1 MLISLKKRELLM
13 QESNI
18 GKTAPREAVDE
29 GEVLETLLRRL
40 DQIEAKLQVE
50 PKAEREYFSVSEAAE
65 LLGKAT
71 FTVREWCR
79 LERINARKRR
89 SGRGRSLEWMIPAK
103 EIQRII
109 DQGLLP
115 REL

>member
-1 MLISLKKRELLM
+1 MV
-13 QESNI
+13 
-18 GKTAPREAVDE
+18 KTNTSKTGPREAVDE
-29 GEVLETLLRRL
+29 GDVLQALLLRL
-40 DQIEAKLQVE
+40 DQIEAKLQVDQ
-50 PKAEREYFSVSEAAE
+50 KTEREYFSVSEAAE
-65 LLGKAT
+65 ILGKAT

-115 REL
+115 RDL

>member
-1 MLISLKKRELLM
+1 MLISLQKRELPM
-13 QESNI
+13 QKSKP
-18 GKTAPREAVDE
+18 GKTGPSEAVGE
-29 GEVLETLLRRL
+29 GEVFQTLLRRL

-50 PKAEREYFSVSEAAE
+50 PAKQREYFSVAEAAE
-65 LLGKAT
+65 ILGKAT

-79 LERINARKRR
+79 LERINARKRP

-115 REL
+115 RDL

>member
-1 MLISLKKRELLM
+1 MLK
-13 QESNI
+13 SNT
-18 GKTAPREAVDE
+18 GKTGPREAVDE
-29 GEVLETLLRRL
+29 SDVLQILLRRL
-40 DQIEAKLQVE
+40 DQIEAKLQID
-50 PKAEREYFSVSEAAE
+50 PKGEREYFSVSEAAE

-79 LERINARKRR
+79 LERINARKRP
-89 SGRGRSLEWMIPAK
+89 SGRGRSLEWMISAK

-115 REL
+115 RDL

>member
-1 MLISLKKRELLM
+1 MLNSKRRPTFP
-13 QESNI
+13 QTPPN
-18 GKTAPREAVDE
+18 EAD
-29 GEVLETLLRRL
+29 VLQALLRRL
-40 DQIEAKLQVE
+40 DQIEAKLQGE
-50 PKAEREYFSVSEAAE
+50 PKAEREYFSVAEAAE
-65 LLGKAT
+65 LLGKAS

-79 LERINARKRR
+79 LERINARKRP

-115 REL
+115 RDL